1 MSEEDKVLN
10 QQMAPKANKAG
21 PVTSGLSP
29 PPPRPGY
36 STPIGT
42 PISSE
47 RTFRWR
53 RQLPMKNLQGIL
65 KRVLETLKVKL
76 KELADSKNI
85 LEMSQTMDEMG
96 NLYVQLGDKTN
107 GDKFHKKA
115 SELMVQGLQTAEKQ
129 LDQDAK
135 VALKKKDYET
145 AAEKY
150 DKLSQIA
157 TRLFKMGMMDYNNK
171 IKVYQKAK
179 ADCDAKK

>member
-1 MSEEDKVLN
+1 
-10 QQMAPKANKAG
+10 
-21 PVTSGLSP
+21 
-29 PPPRPGY
+29 
-36 STPIGT
+36 
-42 PISSE
+42 
-47 RTFRWR
+47 
-53 RQLPMKNLQGIL
+53 MKNLQGIL

>member
-1 MSEEDKVLN
+1 
-10 QQMAPKANKAG
+10 MAPKANKAG

-29 PPPRPGY
+29 PPPRPG
-36 STPIGT
+36 SAP
-42 PISSE
+42 PSAPPSAPSE
-47 RTFRWR
+47 P
-53 RQLPMKNLQGIL
+53 PMAPTASNEEFTGDPKA
-65 KRVLETLKVKL
+65 RLETLKVKL